1 MQIRREISEAC
12 SKMADECGEPPL
24 VSSAWLLRA
33 AAREPQC
40 HTLRRTVS
48 RCHRVTCQNR
58 SRARPGGSPRYQ
70 FKSQQEQAMMAND
83 DEVSDELVD
92 EVVSVMSNMST
103 EERSKLAKL
112 LRLTDA
118 EVDQII
124 ANWKAERVQ

>member
-1 MQIRREISEAC
+1 
-12 SKMADECGEPPL
+12 
-24 VSSAWLLRA
+24 
-33 AAREPQC
+33 
-40 HTLRRTVS
+40 
-48 RCHRVTCQNR
+48 
-58 SRARPGGSPRYQ
+58 
-70 FKSQQEQAMMAND
+70 MMAND

-124 ANWKAERVQ
+124 ANWKAERVQTEQAE

>member
-1 MQIRREISEAC
+1 
-12 SKMADECGEPPL
+12 
-24 VSSAWLLRA
+24 
-33 AAREPQC
+33 
-40 HTLRRTVS
+40 
-48 RCHRVTCQNR
+48 
-58 SRARPGGSPRYQ
+58 
-70 FKSQQEQAMMAND
+70 MMAND

-112 LRLTDA
+112 LRLTDD